1 MNMRGIDSWALCSPH
16 IISRQNCDVPWGDMG
31 GITHSSPC
39 FQVHTVG
46 KMRLPINFRADCGVR
61 TRANSDFC
69 FSESRNITVMS
80 KLMSVYLYEGLLFCF
95 FFFVV
100 GGCWFVFCAIA
111 TSCTE
116 FKSNF
121 IYTRYRNK
129 LRELKLYNIT
139 QLAIVKIPN

>member
-1 MNMRGIDSWALCSPH
+1 
-16 IISRQNCDVPWGDMG
+16 MG

-46 KMRLPINFRADCGVR
+46 KMRLPINFRADCGAR

-69 FSESRNITVMS
+69 FSESRNTTVMS
-80 KLMSVYLYEGLLFCF
+80 KAMSVYLYKGLLF
-95 FFFVV
+95 FFVCV
-100 GGCWFVFCAIA
+100 GVCWFVFCAIA

-121 IYTRYRNK
+121 ILTGYRNK
-129 LRELKLYNIT
+129 FRELKLYNIT